1 MATGI
6 VSVAAH
12 LLEVPWVPV
21 ALFALNL
28 GAYLL
33 LWAITLARLL
43 GFPAALLH
51 DLARHA
57 VAPSFL
63 TTVAATSV
71 LGVQFA
77 LLTSHLDLVAL
88 GLWGFAVQIGRVH
101 VSTPVTNAHLVCRP
115 LLATTNTSP
124 SHSLDIS
131 R

>member
-1 MATGI
+1 MTERTPALAMPAERYEPQAGRPNQAWSEWLADFPPGCFAFVMATGI

-63 TTVAATSV
+63 TTVAATRV

-77 LLTSHLDLVAL
+77 LLDRQSV
-88 GLWGFAVQIGRVH
+88 V
-101 VSTPVTNAHLVCRP
+101 
-115 LLATTNTSP
+115 
-124 SHSLDIS
+124 
-131 R
+131 

>member
-57 VAPSFL
+57 VAPRFL

-77 LLTSHLDLVAL
+77 LLTSPLDVVAL
-88 GLWGFAVQIGRVH
+88 GLWGFAVLLWLALAYGFFLSSEERRVGPEG
-101 VSTPVTNAHLVCRP
+101 VRQC
-115 LLATTNTSP
+115 
-124 SHSLDIS
+124 
-131 R
+131 